1 MTSLKGVTS
10 MNTHSDA
17 LRTSS
22 YIFFLC
28 FFNCLLLIPQVIHA
42 QDLFSPSLLQDKVVI
57 VTGGAAGIGGAIVRA
72 LAQHGAIVVFVDK
85 DKKQGTQLSRELSN
99 MSKTHLFVP
108 GDLSKEETCKQVIE
122 ETLKYFDRI
131 DILINNAGFNDKIGL
146 TASPSAFKKSVE
158 TNLMHY
164 FMMLHYALTSL
175 KKSKGTVINIA
186 SKVALTGQGST
197 SGYAAAK
204 GAILALTREW
214 AVELAPYDIRVNA
227 VIPAE
232 VLTEAYKTWIT
243 SFSNHEQKLQQ
254 IKEKIPLGQR
264 MTTMQEIANTVLFLA
279 SPLAS
284 HTTGQ
289 FLSVDGGY
297 VHLDRAFTILNEKN
311 D

>member
-1 MTSLKGVTS
+1 MIKKDPFLYVVTC
-10 MNTHSDA
+10 
-17 LRTSS
+17 
-22 YIFFLC
+22 I
-28 FFNCLLLIPQVIHA
+28 LLVAHTAHA

-57 VTGGAAGIGGAIVRA
+57 VTGGASGIGGTIVRSF
-72 LAQHGAIVVFVDK
+72 AQHGTTVVFVDMN
-85 DKKQGTQLSRELSN
+85 KKLGIQLSHELSN
-99 MSKTHLFVP
+99 ISKPHLFVH
-108 GDLSKEETCKQVIE
+108 GDLTKEETCKRAVE
-122 ETLKYFDRI
+122 ETLRHFDRI
-131 DILINNAGFNDKIGL
+131 DILINNAALNDQIGL
-146 TASPSAFKKSVE
+146 RESPSAFKKSIE
-158 TNLMHY
+158 TNLIHY
-164 FMMLHYALTSL
+164 FTMLHYAAEPL
-175 KKSKGTVINIA
+175 KKSKGTIVNLS
-186 SKVALTGQGST
+186 SKVALTGQGGT

-214 AVELAPYDIRVNA
+214 AVELAPYGVRVNA

-232 VLTEAYKTWIT
+232 VLTEAYKKWIA
-243 SFSNHEQKLQQ
+243 SFENHEQKLQR
-254 IKEKIPLGQR
+254 IIEKIPLGQR